1 MNKKRINP
9 KGQFFH
15 MNKKEKLKGKN
26 KAPTQRKQVG
36 YLGKVT
42 FNKLKWDRGEERE
55 GIVTPVTQQP
65 PHPHSY

>member
-1 MNKKRINP
+1 
-9 KGQFFH
+9 